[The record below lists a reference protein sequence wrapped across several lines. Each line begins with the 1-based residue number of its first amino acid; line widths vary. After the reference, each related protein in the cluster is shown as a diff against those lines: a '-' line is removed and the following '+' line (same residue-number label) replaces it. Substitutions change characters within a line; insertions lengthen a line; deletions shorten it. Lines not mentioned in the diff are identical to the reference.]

1 MIFIHFWKMKWRK
14 FLNRLGLI
22 LISVTIFSAGVI
34 FWSHTEIESASN
46 NYIFNSLIDIPKSR
60 VGLLLGT
67 SKYNRAGGANLFFRY
82 RIDAAIS
89 LYQNHKIDYILV
101 SGDNRTLS
109 YNEPRDMRKAL
120 LARGIPDSAIY
131 LDYAGLRTFDSVVR
145 CKKVFGQSAFII
157 ISQEFHLERALFIA
171 QHVGI
176 YAIGYAAKNV
186 PEAYSIKTSIREYFA
201 RTKAVLDIFIL
212 ATKPR
217 FLGDSV
223 IIGKQK

>member
-1 MIFIHFWKMKWRK
+1 MKWK
-14 FLNRLGLI
+14 VFLKRLSLI
-22 LISVTIFSAGVI
+22 VGVVFLMSI
-34 FWSHTEIESASN
+34 LTLLWSNTEIERSSN
-46 NYIFNSLIDIPKSR
+46 NFIFNSLKEIPKSR

-67 SKYNRAGGANLFFRY
+67 SKYNRSGGINLFFRY
-82 RIDAAIS
+82 RIDAAVT
-89 LYQNHKIDYILV
+89 LYKNNKIDYVLV

-120 LARGIPDSAIY
+120 LARGIPDSVIY

-186 PEAYSIKTSIREYFA
+186 PEAYSIKTKIREYFA
-201 RTKAVLDIFIL
+201 RANAILDIFIF
-212 ATKPR
+212 ATKPK
-217 FLGDSV
+217 FLGDS
-223 IIGKQK
+223 ITIG